1 MTRSGRILWNAD
13 EASEVFAAFRAHL
26 RDAGII
32 EPMHD
37 LVFREKMDSQRA
49 RIDNLRGRAG
59 MNPHLTVQ
67 LQQAEQQLVAMEAA
81 HAKQVDL
88 DLEQPTIKPRRKRS
102 KT

>member
-1 MTRSGRILWNAD
+1 
-13 EASEVFAAFRAHL
+13 
-26 RDAGII
+26 
-32 EPMHD
+32 MHD

-59 MNPHLTVQ
+59 MNPHLTGQ

-81 HAKQVDL
+81 HAKRVET